1 MSSQNTDEC
10 TGAILE
16 MSRTEKFSEMFS
28 ELERCNE
35 GAQKQKILEM
45 NELID
50 EMDKDEFVSVS
61 TIELLY
67 KINHMI
73 YQKKISMGNAVL
85 LLKHVLFCNV
95 LLNMSSHG
103 FHVFILDEK
112 FGKMIVKEGQK
123 KKKRNEKLLVYLCEC
138 YLFFTYTIWPEMIS
152 ICVPCLL
159 KAALK
164 KEESKEAQKEVEIAL
179 LSLSCIDFLSDME
192 KELYLNEITDII
204 KYHQEHRSLTRLA
217 YQSAWRFLIDR
228 FHKDYS
234 LKDIVVNE
242 LHFAREAGREL
253 EDLMKCID
261 WKGKEEEN
269 GRMEV
274 IFIRRWID
282 VVSIFFNWSL
292 SWNEELA
299 GLIGCLV
306 DLFRASRDNYVE
318 IRKQCICS
326 FEEAVRNPTL
336 KIDDLLKSGA
346 VDLYLEEM
354 KQSTLDERL
363 EFECLQFFLKISE
376 RLIEKRD
383 GETNKTK
390 RKELK
395 RKVFEKMEEEG
406 YEDYIIGLFHNI
418 CYRTVSDSY
427 LIENYPDCFFYL

>member
-1 MSSQNTDEC
+1 
-10 TGAILE
+10 
-16 MSRTEKFSEMFS
+16 
-28 ELERCNE
+28 
-35 GAQKQKILEM
+35 
-45 NELID
+45 
-50 EMDKDEFVSVS
+50 
-61 TIELLY
+61 
-67 KINHMI
+67 
-73 YQKKISMGNAVL
+73 
-85 LLKHVLFCNV
+85 
-95 LLNMSSHG
+95 
-103 FHVFILDEK
+103 
-112 FGKMIVKEGQK
+112 
-123 KKKRNEKLLVYLCEC
+123 
-138 YLFFTYTIWPEMIS
+138 MIS